1 MKKKKLF
8 LPLILAAGLLTA
20 ACGNSSGPAA
30 ETASADTMVT
40 PGTDATD
47 PLTLFLEDNI
57 GQYPRDAGL
66 FEDTAFRKRLTALVG
81 KENYLFIQK
90 NFQTQTPIDYGRDYG
105 KPDYIVI
112 QGFEAH
118 NAGFNDIS
126 IAYNPATGNLMA
138 KIIKE
143 GSKPMR
149 FQEQNESFP
158 F

>member
-8 LPLILAAGLLTA
+8 LPLIFATGLLTVS
-20 ACGNSSGPAA
+20 CGNSSRPASD
-30 ETASADTMVT
+30 TASADTVVT
-40 PGTDATD
+40 PGTDNTD
-47 PLTLFLEDNI
+47 PLTLFLEDNN

-66 FEDTAFRKRLTALVG
+66 FEDVTFRKRLKALVG
-81 KENYLFIQK
+81 EENYLFVQK

-105 KPDYIVI
+105 KPDYII
-112 QGFEAH
+112 MQGFETH

-149 FQEQNESFP
+149 FQELNESFP

>member
-8 LPLILAAGLLTA
+8 LPLIFATGLLTVS
-20 ACGNSSGPAA
+20 CGNSSRPASD
-30 ETASADTMVT
+30 TASADTVVT
-40 PGTDATD
+40 PGTDNTD

-66 FEDTAFRKRLTALVG
+66 FEDATFRKRLKALVG
-81 KENYLFIQK
+81 EENYLFVQK

-105 KPDYIVI
+105 KPDYII
-112 QGFEAH
+112 MQGFETH

-149 FQEQNESFP
+149 FQELNESFP

>member
-8 LPLILAAGLLTA
+8 LPLIFATGLLTVS
-20 ACGNSSGPAA
+20 CGNSSRPASD
-30 ETASADTMVT
+30 TASADTVVT
-40 PGTDATD
+40 PGTDNTD

-66 FEDTAFRKRLTALVG
+66 FEDATFRKRLKALVG
-81 KENYLFIQK
+81 EENYLFIQK

-105 KPDYIVI
+105 KPDYII
-112 QGFEAH
+112 MQGFETH

-149 FQEQNESFP
+149 FQELNESFP